1 MIIFA
6 STQAIIFFLAK
17 TLSIKYINQVLIY
30 NNFYIILILL
40 YRKKKNVKFFY
51 YIFFLLYIFFIYLI
65 INNNSICA
73 NISSDSLN
81 KIILIAMRQYK
92 STYS

>member
-30 NNFYIILILL
+30 NNFYIILL
-40 YRKKKNVKFFY
+40 YSKKKKNVK
-51 YIFFLLYIFFIYLI
+51 IFLLCIFFIVYI
-65 INNNSICA
+65 FY
-73 NISSDSLN
+73 ISN
-81 KIILIAMRQYK
+81 Y
-92 STYS
+92 

>member
-40 YRKKKNVKFFY
+40 YSKKKKNVK
-51 YIFFLLYIFFIYLI
+51 IFLLCIFFIIYI
-65 INNNSICA
+65 FY
-73 NISSDSLN
+73 ISN
-81 KIILIAMRQYK
+81 Y
-92 STYS
+92 